1 MIDLRPLW
9 EIQVLDQERR
19 DLENR
24 LQGGDIAAELRAL
37 KMSIEESRTLF
48 NSMKEEYSQMKKELK
63 KRELDIDEL
72 KGRAEDLGKKLYDGS
87 ITNPKEIQNSS
98 KKLESLTEE
107 VKRMEELMLMT
118 MESLEEMRQRLEG
131 LSSDL
136 SEKALHFRRLH
147 GTYLGNQQKVRK
159 MLAQIPKARDK
170 LLDKVEAEVW
180 KKYVEMKKKLV
191 DPLARVEKG
200 TCMGCRV
207 GLSFHDLRT
216 LKVGE
221 GLLHCQNCGR
231 MLFWER

>member
-180 KKYVEMKKKLV
+180 KKYVEMKKKLI

-221 GLLHCQNCGR
+221 GLLHCQSCGR